1 MYIHLYHQEIGDPIP
16 LWIAILH
23 KKASDFR
30 RNRLLFAF
38 LGLKILALIGVWI
51 FVGSLVIS
59 VWTISRLWKKESR
72 RICRL
77 QNHREEVRSFAGASP
92 PTAQKPGRQGA
103 APGFCTEE
111 GEERGY

>member
-38 LGLKILALIGVWI
+38 
-51 FVGSLVIS
+51 
-59 VWTISRLWKKESR
+59 
-72 RICRL
+72 
-77 QNHREEVRSFAGASP
+77 
-92 PTAQKPGRQGA
+92 
-103 APGFCTEE
+103 
-111 GEERGY
+111 